1 MWTRF
6 NVRWEF
12 QTNLCASVPADPQM
26 IKRWLESRK
35 PATRPPDTKSIDE
48 VAAEVAETV
57 LVPEDQPPSLL
68 VFQRVDGKLV
78 TRAMTGRSHIKDC
91 AQILSS
97 LYVGKIEREKSFA
110 VKVKQA
116 IYWAP
121 ENYWIPIVRRDGAP
135 VTEADGQI
143 ERPIHAFTPQ
153 GVISALK
160 VFEYVTDAV
169 MEFPLLVLTTPKGT
183 PVVSESDLK
192 TIFMY
197 GGMHGYAG
205 ERSLD
210 GGRYVFSI
218 AEAQG

>member
-1 MWTRF
+1 M
-6 NVRWEF
+6 
-12 QTNLCASVPADPQM
+12 
-26 IKRWLESRK
+26 
-35 PATRPPDTKSIDE
+35 
-48 VAAEVAETV
+48 
-57 LVPEDQPPSLL
+57 PEDQPPSLL

-78 TRAMTGRSHIKDC
+78 TRAMTVRSHIKDC